1 MQYEIVL
8 KHDILLKHET
18 LRSTNINQG
27 EQDMEQQEMEY
38 LNIIVC
44 GVSELNALEWGIYS
58 LRGTKCSTLEMTDS
72 EESQRLQY

>member
-1 MQYEIVL
+1 MYERQSNMQYEIVL

-38 LNIIVC
+38 LNINNENIEIV
-44 GVSELNALEWGIYS
+44 
-58 LRGTKCSTLEMTDS
+58 
-72 EESQRLQY
+72 